1 MQILILIKLLVAHF
15 CADFIFQTDKLAQ
28 KKRTSWKSLALH
40 SLINAAAAYLVV
52 AQWTLWLLPVIIFI
66 THFAIDFIKIH
77 YGSDSTI
84 WFISDQLLHLAV
96 IAAVW
101 ILFFCASPA
110 LVASVTAVLAST
122 KLWTS
127 ILAFSIVTMP
137 ASMFIERFFRKWLK
151 DIPDISG
158 LPSGGKWIGYLE
170 RLLIV
175 VFVITGNISGVGF
188 LMTAKSVFRFG
199 DVSKGDLRLT
209 EYMLLGTLLSF
220 SIALAA
226 GFMLAAVI

>member
-1 MQILILIKLLVAHF
+1 MQFLILIKLLVAHF
-15 CADFIFQTDKLAQ
+15 CADFLFQTDALAK

-40 SLINAAAAYLVV
+40 SIINAAAAYLVV
-52 AQWTLWLLPVIIFI
+52 AQWTLWLLPVIVFV
-66 THFAIDFIKIH
+66 THFTIDYIKIRF
-77 YGSDSTI
+77 GNDSTV
-84 WFISDQLLHLAV
+84 WFIFDQFLHLVV
-96 IAAVW
+96 IAAIW
-101 ILFFCASPA
+101 ILFFCCPPA
-110 LVASVTAVLAST
+110 LVASLTTVITST
-122 KLWTS
+122 KLWMS
-127 ILAFSIVTMP
+127 ILAFLIVTMP
-137 ASMFIERFFRKWLK
+137 ASMFIERFFRKWLS

-158 LPSGGKWIGYLE
+158 LPSGGKWIGDLE
-170 RLLIV
+170 RMLIV
-175 VFVITGNISGVGF
+175 AFVITGNISGVGF